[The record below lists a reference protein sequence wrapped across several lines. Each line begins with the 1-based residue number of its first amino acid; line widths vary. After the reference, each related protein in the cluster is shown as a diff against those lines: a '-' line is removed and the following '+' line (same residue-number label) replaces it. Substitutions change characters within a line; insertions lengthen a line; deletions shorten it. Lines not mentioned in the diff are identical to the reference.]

1 MKKANKAKQIIKEH
15 SKDFGGSLDD
25 AICMKLAEVSRN
37 TFYRYKKELKEQ
49 G

>member
-1 MKKANKAKQIIKEH
+1 MLPITTSRKNKKH